1 MRILIHGINY
11 APEFVGI
18 GKYSSEMAE
27 WFALRG
33 HEVRFHCARPYYPE
47 WKVADG
53 YEDGGL
59 DREILNGVDVR
70 RHGIYVPNEPTGL
83 RRLRHHLSWLTSSR
97 KAVVKSSKAFR
108 PDVVVAIAPS
118 LIGAPAALA
127 AGRAAQAPTV
137 LHVQDFEVGAAGA
150 SGLIKSKTLLKIA
163 SWVERSL
170 IERFDYVT
178 TISDAMLARLHAI
191 QIEQGRTA
199 LVRNWADVEA
209 IGYQSPKESSF
220 RSELG
225 ISSDQTVLLYAGTIS
240 RKQGLEVVLGAARKL
255 KDRQDLVFLI
265 FGEGPT
271 KHDFEAQAADLPN
284 VRFGPFQPKD
294 RFSDLLAGAD
304 IHLLP
309 QIEEAA
315 DLVLPSKLTGM
326 LASGRPVL
334 ATTPL
339 LSGLATEVEGCGRIT
354 PPGDV
359 QALADAI
366 VELAASADQM
376 AALGKAAR
384 ERALSR
390 WRMEAILRDFESQLL
405 DWIDQTDRTQAN
417 ESVEASL
424 NKKFAGA
431 SALDLKK

>member
-27 WFALRG
+27 WFASRG

-53 YEDGGL
+53 YENGAL
-59 DREILNGVDVR
+59 DQEILNGVDVR
-70 RHGIYVPNEPTGL
+70 RHDIYVPFEPTGL
-83 RRLRHHLSWLTSSR
+83 RRLRHHLSWLTSSH
-97 KAVVKSSKAFR
+97 KAVVQSAKAFH
-108 PDVVVAIAPS
+108 PEVVIAVAPS

-127 AGRAAQAPTV
+127 AGRASRAPTV

-150 SGLIKSKTLLKIA
+150 SGLIRSRTLLKLA

-170 IERFDYVT
+170 IRRFDYVT
-178 TISDAMLARLHAI
+178 TISDAMLARLHAM
-191 QIEQGRTA
+191 QVEQGRTA

-209 IGYQSPKESSF
+209 IRYQAPKESAF

-225 ISSDQTVLLYAGTIS
+225 ISRDQTVLLYAGTIS
-240 RKQGLEVVLGAARKL
+240 RKQGLEVVLDAARKL

-271 KHDFEAQAADLPN
+271 KHDFEAQASDLPN

-294 RFSDLLAGAD
+294 RFSDLLAAAD

-309 QIEEAA
+309 QIAEAA

-359 QALADAI
+359 EALTTAI

-376 AALGKAAR
+376 AALGEAAR
-384 ERALSR
+384 ERALLR
-390 WRMEAILRDFESQLL
+390 WRMEAILLDLETRLA
-405 DWIDQTDRTQAN
+405 DWIDHSDRVPDN
-417 ESVEASL
+417 VSVEANL
-424 NKKFAGA
+424 NEKFAGA
-431 SALDLKK
+431 AALDLKK

>member
-27 WFALRG
+27 WFASRG
-33 HEVRFHCARPYYPE
+33 HQVRVHCARPYYPE

-53 YEDGGL
+53 YENGVL
-59 DREILNGVDVR
+59 DLETLNGVDVR
-70 RHGIYVPNEPTGL
+70 RHGIYVPKEPTGL
-83 RRLRHHLSWLTSSR
+83 RRLRHHLSWLASSR
-97 KAVVKSSKAFR
+97 KAAVESARTFR
-108 PDVVVAIAPS
+108 PDVVLAIAPS

-137 LHVQDFEVGAAGA
+137 LHVQDFEVGAASA
-150 SGLIKSKTLLKIA
+150 SGLINSKTLLKLA
-163 SWVERSL
+163 SWVERFL
-170 IERFDYVT
+170 IGRFDYVT
-178 TISDAMLARLHAI
+178 TISDAMIARLHAMK
-191 QIEQGRTA
+191 IEQERTA

-209 IGYQSPKESSF
+209 IGYQPPKESVF

-225 ISSDQTVLLYAGTIS
+225 ISRDQTVLLYAGTIS
-240 RKQGLEVVLGAARKL
+240 RKQGLEVVLDAARKL

-271 KHDFEAQAADLPN
+271 KRDFQAQAADLPN

-334 ATTPL
+334 ATTPV

-384 ERALSR
+384 ARALSR
-390 WRMEAILRDFESQLL
+390 WRMEAILLDLETRLS
-405 DWIDQTDRTQAN
+405 DWIDRADRVPAN

-424 NKKFAGA
+424 NDKFSGA
-431 SALDLKK
+431 AALDVKK